1 MDVNA
6 PEAGLPIERDMVLVM
21 GLHQLL
27 VRRHGARPI
36 RLRFLLDSQR
46 TGSIDGHFEMEY
58 ELVDG
63 TSLRVHCKLSGRS
76 MLFRVHRGAGQLN
89 YSVDVEKYVDE
100 DLVPLSIPD
109 YEDMV
114 RHWLSD

>member
-1 MDVNA
+1 MEVNA
-6 PEAGLPIERDMVLVM
+6 PEAGLPIERDMIMVM
-21 GLHQLL
+21 GLHQVL

-46 TGSIDGHFEMEY
+46 TRSIDGHFEMEY
-58 ELVDG
+58 DLVDG
-63 TSLRVHCKLSGRS
+63 SSLKVYCKLEDRS
-76 MLFRVHRGAGQLN
+76 MLFKVSRGAGQLN
-89 YSVDVEKYVDE
+89 YSVDVYKFVDE

>member
-1 MDVNA
+1 MEVNA
-6 PEAGLPIERDMVLVM
+6 PEAGMPIERDMIVVI
-21 GLHQLL
+21 GLHQVI

-36 RLRFLLDSQR
+36 RLKFLLDSQR
-46 TGSIDGHFEMEY
+46 QRSIDGHFEMEY

-63 TSLRVHCKLSGRS
+63 STLKVYCKLQGRS
-76 MLFRVHRGAGQLN
+76 MLFKVSRGAGQLN
-89 YSVDVEKYVDE
+89 YSVDIDKYVDE
-100 DLVPLSIPD
+100 DLVPLSMPD

>member
-1 MDVNA
+1 MEVNA
-6 PEAGLPIERDMVLVM
+6 PEAGLPIERDMVAGR
-21 GLHQLL
+21 GLHQVI

-36 RLRFLLDSQR
+36 RLRFVLDSQR
-46 TGSIDGHFEMEY
+46 ARGIDGHFEMEY

-63 TSLRVHCKLSGRS
+63 STLKVYCKLQGRS
-76 MLFRVHRGAGQLN
+76 MLFKVTRGAGQLN
-89 YSVDVEKYVDE
+89 YSVDIDKYVDE